1 MKLAATV
8 KFSFIHL
15 FQNDLMYHF
24 KNVAKVSSS
33 VSSSVELEYAIYVTM
48 LCSEQF
54 FAYNKYPYL
63 PYIYGIYIY

>member
-8 KFSFIHL
+8 TFSFIHL

-33 VSSSVELEYAIYVTM
+33 VSSSVDLLIYVTM
-48 LCSEQF
+48 LCPEQF
-54 FAYNKYPYL
+54 FAHNKY
-63 PYIYGIYIY
+63 PYIYGIYTY